1 MMDVSKIYIS
11 TAFLL
16 GMLHTLEPGHGKS
29 VIAAYLVGT
38 RGRTL
43 DAVILGL
50 ITAFTHTFSV
60 IVLGVIFKFVSERAF
75 VGPVQTS
82 FQLIAGLMILGV
94 GIWVL
99 YGGIKGRYHSH
110 PHIHDH
116 EHDHDHDHDHPSGYR
131 YPQLILM
138 GLSAGM
144 VPCPAGIAVLLS
156 AISSGQVNRGL
167 VLVLIFSLGVAF
179 TITTIAITAA
189 NVGRIAEMMIGG
201 RFNRFFTKLPI
212 ISGIIISLL
221 GLYSLLRLVV

>member
-1 MMDVSKIYIS
+1 MDISKIYLS

-38 RGRTL
+38 SGRTL

-60 IVLGVIFKFVSERAF
+60 IALGVIFKFVSEKAF

-82 FQLIAGLMILGV
+82 FRLIAGLMILGV

-110 PHIHDH
+110 PHIH
-116 EHDHDHDHDHPSGYR
+116 HDHDHPHGYR

-138 GLSAGM
+138 GFSAGM

-156 AISSGQVNRGL
+156 AISSGQINRGL
-167 VLVLIFSLGVAF
+167 ILVLIFSLGVAF

-189 NVGRIAEMMIGG
+189 NVGRIAEMMIGR

>member
-1 MMDVSKIYIS
+1 MDISKIYLS

-38 RGRTL
+38 SGRTL

-60 IVLGVIFKFVSERAF
+60 IVLGVIFKFVSEKAF

-82 FQLIAGLMILGV
+82 FRLIAGLMILGV

-110 PHIHDH
+110 PHIH
-116 EHDHDHDHDHPSGYR
+116 HDHDHPHGYR

-138 GLSAGM
+138 GFSAGM

-156 AISSGQVNRGL
+156 AISSGQINRGL
-167 VLVLIFSLGVAF
+167 ILVLIFSLGVAF

-189 NVGRIAEMMIGG
+189 NVGRIAEMTIGG
-201 RFNRFFTKLPI
+201 RFNRFFMKLPI

>member
-1 MMDVSKIYIS
+1 MDVSKIYLS

-60 IVLGVIFKFVSERAF
+60 IALGVIFKFVSERAF
-75 VGPVQTS
+75 AGPVQTS
-82 FQLIAGLMILGV
+82 FQLIAGLMILSV

-99 YGGIKGRYHSH
+99 YGGIKGRYHLH
-110 PHIHDH
+110 AHMQHDH
-116 EHDHDHDHDHPSGYR
+116 EHNHPREYR

-144 VPCPAGIAVLLS
+144 IPCPAGIAVLLS
-156 AISSGQVNRGL
+156 AISSGQINRGL
-167 VLVLIFSLGVAF
+167 LLVLTFSFGVAF
-179 TITTIAITAA
+179 AITSIAITAA
-189 NVGRIAEMMIGG
+189 NVGKIAEMMIGG

-212 ISGIIISLL
+212 LSGIIISLL